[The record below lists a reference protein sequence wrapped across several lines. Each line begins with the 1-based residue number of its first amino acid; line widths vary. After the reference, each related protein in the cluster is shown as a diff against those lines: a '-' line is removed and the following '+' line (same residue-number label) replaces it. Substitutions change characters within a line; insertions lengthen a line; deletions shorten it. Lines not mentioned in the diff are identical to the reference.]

1 MERLFTPGRIGSLEI
16 RNRIIMP
23 PMTTRAADRDGF
35 VTDAALAYYCARADG
50 GVGLITV
57 EMASPEKAGR
67 HRHYELGIYDDKY
80 IPGLRRLTDAIHE
93 RGAKAAIQ
101 LGHAGGHTRIDISGE
116 TPLAPSAI
124 PHSVQE
130 GNTEII
136 IPEEM
141 THARIEQTTQSFVD
155 AALRARA
162 AGFDLVEIHAA
173 HGYLISQFL
182 APFENRR
189 QDEYGGTLENRARL
203 ALAIV
208 RRMKAALGDFPVSFR
223 IDGDDFFPGGLV
235 FEEAQHVAVW
245 AAEAGADVIHM
256 TGGHYR
262 SQPSAAV
269 MIPPMALPD
278 ATFLHFAAAVK
289 KRVNVPVIAVGR
301 LGDPAVA
308 IRAVEEGH
316 ADFVALGR
324 PLLADPE
331 WVRKAQAG
339 EPVRMCIACNTC
351 VDGMRMGGKLHCL
364 VNAATG
370 RELALPNTEAAQV
383 PVEAGRKIAVIG
395 AGPAGLTYASL
406 VASQNEVTVFERGP
420 RTGGS
425 FLLAGLAPKFQE
437 VDADPGSLER
447 YVARLEQTCR
457 DKGVTFE
464 FNCDLGHASERLA
477 GFDLIVLA
485 TGAAYRWG
493 IGAAVS
499 AALKRGL
506 FNTRTARRFANDPRL
521 RDWFYYKARTSTAS
535 VLESRLTANARVIV
549 IGDAKSPG
557 KSQEAILSAFEA
569 ALT

>member
-1 MERLFTPGRIGSLEI
+1 MQLLFTPGRIGSLEI

-35 VTDAALAYYCARADG
+35 VTDAALAYYCARAEG

-67 HRHYELGIYDDKY
+67 HRHFELGIYDDKY
-80 IPGLRRLTDAIHE
+80 IPGLRRLTDAIHAN
-93 RGAKAAIQ
+93 GAKAAIQ
-101 LGHAGGHTRIDISGE
+101 LGHAGGHTRVDICGE

-141 THARIEQTTQSFVD
+141 THARIEQTTQSFID
-155 AALRARA
+155 AGLRARA

-182 APFENRR
+182 APFENQRL
-189 QDEYGGTLENRARL
+189 DEYGGSLENRARL

-235 FEEAQHVAVW
+235 FEEAQQVAVW

-262 SQPSAAV
+262 SHPSAAV
-269 MIPPMALPD
+269 MIPPMALRD

-289 KRVNVPVIAVGR
+289 KLVEVPVIAVGR
-301 LGDPAVA
+301 LGDPELA

-316 ADFVALGR
+316 ADFIALGR

-331 WVRKAQAG
+331 WVRKAQTG
-339 EPVRMCIACNTC
+339 MPVRMCIACNTC
-351 VDGMRMGGKLHCL
+351 IDGMRTGGKLHCL

-370 RELALPNTEAAQV
+370 RELNLPNTEAAQV
-383 PVEAGRKIAVIG
+383 PREKDQRIAVIG

-406 VASQNEVTVFERGP
+406 VAAHNDVTVFERGP
-420 RTGGS
+420 RAGGS
-425 FLLAGLAPKFQE
+425 FLLVGLAPKFQE
-437 VDADPGSLER
+437 VEANPVSFER
-447 YVARLEQTCR
+447 YVTRLEQACR
-457 DKGVTFE
+457 EHGVQFE
-464 FNCDLGHASERLA
+464 FNCDITAAPAKLA
-477 GFDLIVLA
+477 GFQVIVIA
-485 TGAAYRWG
+485 TGAVYRWG
-493 IGAAVS
+493 IGEAVT
-499 AALKRGL
+499 AALKRGI
-506 FNTRTARRFANDPRL
+506 FRMQAAQRFSANPRL
-521 RDWFYYKARTSTAS
+521 LDWFYYKARRAAAPS
-535 VLESRLTANARVIV
+535 LRSRLPASARILV

-557 KSQEAILSAFEA
+557 KSQEAILTAFET
-569 ALT
+569 ALI